1 MRERERERETSQN
14 PDRSEIGEENDD
26 VPMSLVEFERS
37 ASKCGENGFY
47 RGDLFGNRLLRVG
60 IKEERG

>member
-1 MRERERERETSQN
+1 
-14 PDRSEIGEENDD
+14 
-26 VPMSLVEFERS
+26 MSLVEFERS

-60 IKEERG
+60 IKEDRGWPDMMGKKGGGVRGRE